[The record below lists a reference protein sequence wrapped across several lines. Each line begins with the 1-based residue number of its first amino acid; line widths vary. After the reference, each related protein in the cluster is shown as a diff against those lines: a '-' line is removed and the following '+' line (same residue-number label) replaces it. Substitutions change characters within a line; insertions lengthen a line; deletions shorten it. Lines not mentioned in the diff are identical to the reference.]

1 MTIKVTSTAFN
12 GGKPIPKK
20 YACDDVNISPQLEF
34 KGVPES
40 TESLA
45 VICEDPDA
53 PSGIWTHWVIF
64 NLPKDCR
71 SLPEWVM
78 EREVLEDG
86 SKQGLNDFGTVGY
99 RGPCPPGGTHRYY
112 FRVYALG
119 TDLDL
124 PPKISRQQLL
134 NAMKGHILDEGQ
146 LMGVYTR

>member
-12 GGKPIPKK
+12 EGNPIPKR
-20 YACDDVNISPQLEF
+20 YSCDDVNISLNWNLR
-34 KGVPES
+34 V
-40 TESLA
+40 SLNLQRA
-45 VICEDPDA
+45 LLLYVKTPDA

-112 FRVYALG
+112 FMVYALD
-119 TDLDL
+119 TELDL

-134 NAMKGHILDEGQ
+134 NAIKGHVLDEGQ